1 MKILSGITLDFE
13 GELYFY
19 DKKVN
24 KTSFDELF
32 KNGFY
37 KKVGYM
43 FQETELQ
50 LFNLT
55 VFDEIAFGPRQ
66 FMNDE
71 SKIQKRVLE
80 VAKFFGD

>member
-1 MKILSGITLDFE
+1 
-13 GELYFY
+13 
-19 DKKVN
+19 
-24 KTSFDELF
+24 
-32 KNGFY
+32 
-37 KKVGYM
+37 M

-71 SKIQKRVLE
+71 SKIQKKSFGGSKV
-80 VAKFFGD
+80 FGD